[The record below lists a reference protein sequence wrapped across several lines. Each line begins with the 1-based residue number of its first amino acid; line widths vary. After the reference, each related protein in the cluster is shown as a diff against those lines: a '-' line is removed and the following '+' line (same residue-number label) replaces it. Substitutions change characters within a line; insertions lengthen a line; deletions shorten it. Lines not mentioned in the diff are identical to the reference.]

1 MHKVAIL
8 DDQEQL
14 HPHVKTYCIFTA
26 SILISV
32 CTHAAAILDGQLEQL
47 CPHAQIYCI
56 FTASILISVC
66 AHAVAILEGQH
77 PCTNILSWPSNSG
90 PGNSNSGRFAALQP
104 HPGRLQA
111 FPVLDSHPRCNPWSK
126 LFSDLLPLLH
136 LSVYP
141 SLTLLHS

>member
-77 PCTNILSWPSNSG
+77 PCTNILYLYSHL
-90 PGNSNSGRFAALQP
+90 LQP
-104 HPGRLQA
+104 THRVA
-111 FPVLDSHPRCNPWSK
+111 VLDDQLEQLHTVTVHPMCKYSIPEVTCIAN
-126 LFSDLLPLLH
+126 LLLVSPALCLIC
-136 LSVYP
+136 
-141 SLTLLHS
+141 